1 MNCISQLQASIWSL
15 PPCGGSG
22 LKFFCFWYAAFR
34 YVRLPPCGG
43 SGLKLVFCRNF
54 FRRVCRLP
62 PCGGSGLKWENDKFE
77 IIGVCLPPCGGSGLK
92 SSASCSMEMFLLSPS
107 MRREWIEMYSLHG
120 YSRDRSGLP
129 PCGGSGLKYLHGGPF
144 RSVCRSPSMRREWIE
159 ICPKEER
166 TWEHTVSLHAEGVD

>member
-1 MNCISQLQASIWSL
+1 M
-15 PPCGGSG
+15 
-22 LKFFCFWYAAFR
+22 
-34 YVRLPPCGG
+34 
-43 SGLKLVFCRNF
+43 
-54 FRRVCRLP
+54 
-62 PCGGSGLKWENDKFE
+62 KWENDKFE

-159 ICPKEER
+159 IVITGLCLVVVPCLPPCGGSGLKSLTGCGCTSCLRLPPCGGSGLKCNR
-166 TWEHTVSLHAEGVD
+166 TMCCE